1 MGINNSGIPIR
12 SGKENANLGNLST
25 QAILPTEINFQLT
38 TAVPGSLV
46 QATVLDAA
54 TNIVVDKQ
62 FVENAKKAPMSNF
75 SLSGNTPATTLN
87 PNVKTAKNQKTEKQ
101 KLFEKLYFKPDVLS
115 LPTNTYTNNRFKS
128 TSLKGFASQR
138 PEIISLSDFKSIFEN
153 QKVLKYNNLGYF
165 FDYKFQL
172 LKLREKTIEN
182 LKKLLSTN
190 EVTKIDYGKIT
201 KDFSDFIK
209 VQEEKLKLIESFIT
223 IFQSFDKAFQ
233 IREIDESF
241 FKLNNLLT
249 VEEFFIQK
257 MNYSKISYNSFSDT
271 KILYQMLF
279 DLRAASEN
287 YSLNLLRLTDSDR
300 VNDTNSVKIDTTYTK
315 TNNFNFDINNLS
327 TKLRGGIPKLGL
339 NEDNFFNFLNSLPN
353 NLSERIKIT
362 LHTFGR
368 ILRISKGLNK
378 PNVKSLIDTKFSS
391 FTDFNPFDNI
401 IGIIPNDIF
410 TQPIGI
416 GTIASTLIFSD
427 TNNPNIKIL
436 PFENTIVDDGEI
448 KYVPGNVYFK
458 DNTIENMNTFS
469 MLNFGDDL
477 VNKISNTTSVYNE
490 IFNFNDISFN
500 LIPQNILKIIFE
512 TIKNTAS
519 YCISSTGLSSFESLI
534 LPALINLANTDKLL
548 KLYLFQ
554 FVLLLGMIKA
564 NKESNFE
571 LYKKL
576 KKELKTLKSFPSID
590 SELELSNDI
599 DQSSILKNIATNL
612 ANLITNYV
620 TKILTENSILQL
632 NTDAS
637 FSPPP
642 RNDGFSSVFL
652 QTNSLISKVLT
663 DTIAATNSNKPNLFK
678 DFLDISSVFYTSATP
693 FFSSDDATTSSYLNI
708 SLSNILLLLFESI
721 SSISGKFLPIKFD
734 IDNGRIFGILYNQK
748 YLKASQK
755 AIEKLLTG
763 LPKSLNVFQTEISI
777 PLTQGA
783 SSVNEQYTLPADVT
797 YLFADEEYI
806 RKFDYFYTEYKDI
819 YDSIQGEDFFL
830 RNIVAIFE
838 SISFN
843 FNQVKRYVENIFSRL
858 SEQQKQTI
866 NQNSALLNPAQ
877 FLISKKLLTKL
888 KEDSTLSNL
897 IQDNEYYHL
906 TSFIVDEI
914 SKKVN
919 LSQKI
924 LSVGIP
930 NGFIDNVKE
939 RLNKLSVTSGQEQVV
954 DFKNENNLIAINVF
968 RKSLLDEEIIF
979 KPQKYLFDLNLS
991 VASYEKDVTLDPID
1005 SFENNSKF
1013 IKFIDENLVS
1023 IIPKSKQE
1031 ISSNEKYRF
1040 LSNNQKE
1047 EIFHNAI
1054 KSFLLNKY
1062 NILSTGLDLSE
1073 VAFSLT
1079 DYNFSTSE
1087 EYNSFL
1093 RLYLQTQNISYTTYE
1108 NLISDKT
1115 IEQSIKDNANLIK
1128 KAFHELNK
1136 QTTESIIFTPKTFD
1150 KIFNIVINLDLF
1162 EIDTELTNSLV
1173 LQNEQVKSRL
1183 YKKNDKL
1190 YINSFNNTEMNEFYV
1205 AVEILG

>member
-1 MGINNSGIPIR
+1 MGINNSGLPIR
-12 SGKENANLGNLST
+12 SGKENANVGNLNT
-25 QAILPTEINFQLT
+25 QAILPKEINSQIAT
-38 TAVPGSLV
+38 TNPGVSL
-46 QATVLDAA
+46 QATVLNSV

-62 FVENAKKAPMSNF
+62 FVENAKKAPISNF

-87 PNVKTAKNQKTEKQ
+87 PSVKTIKKQKPEKQ

-128 TSLKGFASQR
+128 TNLKGFASQR

-153 QKVLKYNNLGYF
+153 QKILKYNNLGYF

-172 LKLREKTIEN
+172 VKLREKTIEN
-182 LKKLLSTN
+182 LKNLLSTN
-190 EVTKIDYGKIT
+190 EITRNEYNRLT

-209 VQEEKLKLIESFIT
+209 KQEEKLKLIESFIT
-223 IFQSFDKAFQ
+223 IFRSFDKAFQ

-249 VEEFFIQK
+249 IEEFFIQK

-327 TKLRGGIPKLGL
+327 TKLRGGSPKLGL
-339 NEDNFFNFLNSLPN
+339 NEDNFFNFLNSLPS

-378 PNVKSLIDTKFSS
+378 PNVKSAIDTKFSS

-410 TQPIGI
+410 TQPIGV
-416 GTIASTLIFSD
+416 GTIASTLLFQD
-427 TNNPNIKIL
+427 TNNSNIKVL
-436 PFENTIVDDGEI
+436 PFENTIVDDGET

-458 DNTIENMNTFS
+458 DNTIENMDTFS
-469 MLNFGDDL
+469 MLTFGEDL
-477 VNKISNTTSVYNE
+477 VTKISNTTSVYNE
-490 IFNFNDISFN
+490 IFNFNDIGFN
-500 LIPQNILKIIFE
+500 LIPQNIIKTVFD
-512 TIKNTAS
+512 TIKNTIS
-519 YCISSTGLSSFESLI
+519 YCINSTGSSSFESLI
-534 LPALINLANTDKLL
+534 IPALINLSNTDKLL

-554 FVLLLGMIKA
+554 FVLLLGMIRA

-590 SELELSNDI
+590 SELELTNDI
-599 DQSSILKNIATNL
+599 DQSSTLKNVAITL
-612 ANLITNYV
+612 ANLITEYV

-632 NTDAS
+632 NSDAS
-637 FSPPP
+637 FNPPP

-663 DTIAATNSNKPNLFK
+663 DAVSATNSNKPNLFK
-678 DFLDISSVFYTSATP
+678 DFLDISSIFYTSAVP
-693 FFSSDDATTSSYLNI
+693 FFSNDETTTSSYLNI

-734 IDNGRIFGILYNQK
+734 IDNGKIFGILYHQK
-748 YLKASQK
+748 HLKASQK

-763 LPKSLNVFQTEISI
+763 LPKNLNVFQTEITI

-783 SSVNEQYTLPADVT
+783 SSTNEQYALPIDIL
-797 YLFADEEYI
+797 YLSADEEYL

-830 RNIVAIFE
+830 RNIIAIFE
-838 SISFN
+838 SLSFN
-843 FNQVKRYVENIFSRL
+843 FNQVKRYTENIFSRL
-858 SEQQKQTI
+858 SEDQKQVI
-866 NQNSALLNPAQ
+866 NQNSNLLNPAQ
-877 FLISKKLLTKL
+877 FLISKKLLLKL
-888 KEDSTLSNL
+888 KEESTLGNL
-897 IQDNEYYHL
+897 LQDNEYYHL
-906 TSFIVDEI
+906 SSFILSEAP
-914 SKKVN
+914 KKEN

-924 LSVGIP
+924 LNIGIP

-939 RLNKLSVTSGQEQVV
+939 RLDKLSVTSGQQQVV

-991 VASYEKDVTLDPID
+991 VAPYEKDIEIDPLD

-1013 IKFIDENLVS
+1013 IKFIDENLISVT
-1023 IIPKSKQE
+1023 PKSKQE
-1031 ISSNEKYRF
+1031 ILSNEKYRF
-1040 LSNNQKE
+1040 LLNNQKE
-1047 EIFHNAI
+1047 EIFHNTI

-1073 VAFSLT
+1073 LAFSLT
-1079 DYNFSTSE
+1079 DYNFSVSE

-1093 RLYLQTQNISYTTYE
+1093 RLYLQTQNIAYTTYE
-1108 NLISDKT
+1108 NLISDQT
-1115 IEQSIKDNANLIK
+1115 IDQSIKDNANLIK
-1128 KAFHELNK
+1128 KSFYELNK
-1136 QTTESIIFTPKTFD
+1136 QTTESILFTPKTFD

-1162 EIDTELTNSLV
+1162 EIDTELTNPSV
-1173 LQNEQVKSRL
+1173 LQNDQIKNRL